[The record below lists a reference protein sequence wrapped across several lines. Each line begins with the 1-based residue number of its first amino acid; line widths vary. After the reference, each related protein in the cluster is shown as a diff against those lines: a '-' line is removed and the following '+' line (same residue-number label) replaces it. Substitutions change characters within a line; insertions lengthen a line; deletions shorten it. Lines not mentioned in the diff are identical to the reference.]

1 MKNSKKIV
9 SGIGALVVLLIGT
22 FFVAENQQITE
33 PAKDTQRIAIELERV
48 VDGDTI
54 IMKENGE
61 RKRMRLLLIDT
72 PESNTNKTGKTQP
85 FGKEAKEFLTDY
97 LKGKELS
104 IVYDENHEKVD
115 QYDRTLAYLYANDQL
130 VEEVLLKEGLARLGY
145 YNEKELYFNELKKS
159 ESEAKKAKKH
169 IWSLTN
175 YVGEKGFKDNQ

>member
-1 MKNSKKIV
+1 MKNSKKIM

-22 FFVAENQQITE
+22 FFVADNQQITE

-104 IVYDENHEKVD
+104 IVYDENHEKV
-115 QYDRTLAYLYANDQL
+115 
-130 VEEVLLKEGLARLGY
+130 
-145 YNEKELYFNELKKS
+145 
-159 ESEAKKAKKH
+159 
-169 IWSLTN
+169 
-175 YVGEKGFKDNQ
+175 